1 MHRCGR
7 TPCITGWH
15 HKPLVGTNVSLY
27 GRRYSVQYAR
37 LGSLSFVHASG
48 KFAPTVRHAN
58 TDITVA
64 ATAMGSHLRKGFFT
78 QATIVQITPTTAD
91 TAEPKRRMGQRRH
104 HKNHM
109 FIPASEAA
117 TNWAVVAPPAIKNT
131 YVIVSVTTV
140 GTV

>member
-1 MHRCGR
+1 
-7 TPCITGWH
+7 
-15 HKPLVGTNVSLY
+15 
-27 GRRYSVQYAR
+27 
-37 LGSLSFVHASG
+37 
-48 KFAPTVRHAN
+48 
-58 TDITVA
+58 
-64 ATAMGSHLRKGFFT
+64 MGSHLRKGFFT

>member
-1 MHRCGR
+1 
-7 TPCITGWH
+7 
-15 HKPLVGTNVSLY
+15 
-27 GRRYSVQYAR
+27 
-37 LGSLSFVHASG
+37 
-48 KFAPTVRHAN
+48 
-58 TDITVA
+58 
-64 ATAMGSHLRKGFFT
+64 
-78 QATIVQITPTTAD
+78 
-91 TAEPKRRMGQRRH
+91 MGQRRH